1 MYLLIGIVIDLT
13 GKTALVTGGS
23 RGIGE
28 ATCRL
33 LAKAGCKVAFG
44 YRSNHDAASS
54 LVEQL
59 RQSGSTV
66 IAVAGDISKRTE
78 VERLFSQ
85 CRESF
90 GAIDIVVGNAGIW
103 KKAPIDLMTEE
114 DWDEMIDVNL
124 RAIYHTCHC
133 AALEMKPRR
142 SGRIILVGSTAGQRG
157 EPFYSHYAAT
167 KGAINSITKSLASE
181 LGPWGVR
188 VNAVA
193 PGWVDTDMS
202 ARELEDPSSR
212 ELIEGNIPLGYVPSA
227 EEIAGPI
234 LFLASPLSDHV
245 HGEILNVNGGSVLC
259 G

>member
-1 MYLLIGIVIDLT
+1 MIELT

-33 LAKAGCKVAFG
+33 LAKAGCNVGFG
-44 YRSNHDAASS
+44 YRANSDAANS
-54 LVEQL
+54 LVEEMRL
-59 RQSGSTV
+59 MGRHV
-66 IAVAGDISKRTE
+66 IAVPGDISKRTE
-78 VERLFSQ
+78 VKSLFDK

-103 KKAPIDLMTEE
+103 RKAPIDQMTDE
-114 DWDEMIDVNL
+114 DWEETIGVNL
-124 RAIYHTCHC
+124 RSIYYTCHF

-142 SGRIILVGSTAGQRG
+142 SGKIVLVSSTAGQRG

-167 KGAINSITKSLASE
+167 KGAIISLTKSLASE
-181 LGPWGVR
+181 LGPWGIR
-188 VNAVA
+188 INAVA
-193 PGWVDTDMS
+193 PGWVDTEMS
-202 ARELEDPSSR
+202 ADILQDSDCRRAIEDK
-212 ELIEGNIPLGYVPSA
+212 IPLGYVPAA

-234 LFLASPLSDHV
+234 LFLSSHLSDHV